1 MKEMEGAMSS
11 LALLGLVTAIGL
23 LNLITGLLQW
33 LVSGYG
39 LMTATVMLNIIL
51 CVFTPFC
58 PPASIMRRLCASAG
72 CVFE

>member
-1 MKEMEGAMSS
+1 MSY
-11 LALLGLVTAIGL
+11 LALFGLITVVDL

-33 LVSGYG
+33 LVSPYG
-39 LMTATVMLNIIL
+39 LVSAFVMINVVL

-58 PPASIMRRLCASAG
+58 PPASIMRRLCASAR